1 MNDLILSDKQKRF
14 CLEYCKDFNATQA
27 AKRAGYREKS
37 ARQQAC
43 KLLTKANI
51 NSYIK
56 EIQSKIES
64 EKIMGIKEIQER
76 LTLIARGDAEEDMV
90 VVENTGDYLS
100 EARVLQKK
108 VSAKEQVKALELLGK
123 ANAMFVDT
131 VKSDVNV
138 ESRSGQF
145 DRYMEELK
153 SGRNVKKSKD

>member
-1 MNDLILSDKQKRF
+1 MRNIIISDKQKAF

-27 AKRAGYREKS
+27 AIRAGYREKS

-43 KLLTKANI
+43 KLLTKDNI
-51 NSYIK
+51 NRYIK

-64 EKIMGIKEIQER
+64 EKIMDIKEIQER
-76 LTLIARGDAEEDMV
+76 LTLIARGTASEDVV
-90 VVENTGDYLS
+90 VVENTGDFSS

-131 VKSDVNV
+131 IKSDVNV
-138 ESRSGQF
+138 ESRSNQF
-145 DRYMEELK
+145 NRYLEELK
-153 SGRNVKKSKD
+153 SGRNVKKSEN